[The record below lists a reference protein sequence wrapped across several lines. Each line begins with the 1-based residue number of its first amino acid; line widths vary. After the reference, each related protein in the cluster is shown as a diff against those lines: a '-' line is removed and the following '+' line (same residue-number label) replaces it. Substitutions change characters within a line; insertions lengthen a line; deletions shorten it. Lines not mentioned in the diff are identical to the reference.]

1 MIYRFKIVSPE
12 AKNFLLQLQ
21 IDGSETFHTLHEMIR
36 QCVDYKTHQMA
47 SFFIRNGN
55 GKKTIEVSMLDAG
68 LNGYPNYSMLRT
80 KISELVSLKNNPVLY
95 TFDLFNDRSFILE
108 LTGIDME
115 KNLQEPLTDL
125 EGQAP
130 VQMLEEDVNV
140 QESTARQEDEVF
152 QDFGVL
158 EDYTEIFGEMDP
170 I

>member
-1 MIYRFKIVSPE
+1 MIYKFKIISPE

-21 IDGSETFHTLHEMIR
+21 IDGSDTFHTLHETIR
-36 QCVDYKTHQMA
+36 QCVGYQTHQLS
-47 SFFIRNGN
+47 SFFMRNRT
-55 GKKTIEVSMLDAG
+55 GKKAVEVSMLDAG
-68 LNGYPNYSMLRT
+68 LNGYPNYSMSKT
-80 KISELVSLKNNPVLY
+80 KISELVSLQNRHALY
-95 TFDLFNDRSFILE
+95 TFDLFNNRSFILE

-115 KNLQEPLTDL
+115 KNLQEPLADL

-130 VQMLEEDVNV
+130 VQILEEDDNV

-170 I
+170 V